1 MKILIAFLCL
11 TGSVPAGTFTGVGST
26 GNMLGLP
33 ASEFSFTVECPS
45 VGRESRP
52 ADPPSNIGAVQEVGK
67 IAIKFSNG
75 PVMDFPFY
83 VTQFPSEKG
92 FSLVGF
98 YITNG
103 YPHILVIEGWSEEKK
118 FFLYES
124 FRSPA
129 ATLTGHLLTEDN

>member
-1 MKILIAFLCL
+1 MKILIALFLI
-11 TGSVPAGTFTGVGST
+11 TGSALADTFTGVGST

-33 ASEFSFTVECPS
+33 ASEFSFTLEYPS

-103 YPHILVIEGWSEEKK
+103 YPHILIIEGWSEEKK

-129 ATLTGHLLTEDN
+129 ATLTGRLTIHEH